1 MKSSLG
7 SVMQVPHQRIK
18 LFLPY
23 PFQDFLF
30 FFSTRLLSLLLNI
43 FRLENIRNH
52 ESLQY
57 LCRSSSERSE
67 MALKHYLH
75 HSKYFYL
82 WTSVLNFDRPKA
94 TVAIGLFTDLF
105 LYGLIVPI
113 LPFMLR
119 DRIDLPQDKVQA
131 YTSGLLAAYAGASVL
146 FSIPAGWIADK
157 TGARQTP
164 FLTGLAA
171 LLGATILL
179 GVGQSIAV
187 LVVARVLQGISAA
200 VVWTVGLAM
209 VLDTVGS
216 ENLGKVIGSVW

>member
-1 MKSSLG
+1 
-7 SVMQVPHQRIK
+7 MQ
-18 LFLPY
+18 
-23 PFQDFLF
+23 
-30 FFSTRLLSLLLNI
+30 
-43 FRLENIRNH
+43 
-52 ESLQY
+52 
-57 LCRSSSERSE
+57 
-67 MALKHYLH
+67 
-75 HSKYFYL
+75 
-82 WTSVLNFDRPKA
+82 A
-94 TVAIGLFTDLF
+94 TVAVGLFTDLF

-146 FSIPAGWIADK
+146 FSIPAGWVADK

-164 FLTGLAA
+164 FLAGLAA

-187 LVVARVLQGISAA
+187 LVVARVLQGISAS

-216 ENLGKVIGSVW
+216 ENLGKVIGSVWNTATSMVINADIY